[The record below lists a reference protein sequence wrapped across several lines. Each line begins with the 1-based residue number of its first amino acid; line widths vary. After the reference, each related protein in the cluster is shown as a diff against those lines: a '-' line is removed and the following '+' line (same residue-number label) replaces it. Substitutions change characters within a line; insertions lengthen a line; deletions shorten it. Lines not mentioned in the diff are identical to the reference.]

1 MTRPVVSTAM
11 ISEPITVPTTLPAPP
26 NRLTPPMITAA
37 IEESSSGSP
46 ITAEPA
52 VKRSVE
58 RKPAMPAVRPTACR
72 A

>member
-11 ISEPITVPTTLPAPP
+11 ISEPITVPMTVPAPP
-26 NRLTPPMITAA
+26 KRLTPPMITAA
-37 IEESSSGSP
+37 IEERSSGSP

-58 RKPAMPAVRPTACR
+58 RKPAMPAVEAESM
-72 A
+72 